1 MFHNTVMANAG
12 AFRLEREML
21 ASARRWLSQRGL
33 EAKGEFAL
41 PWGICDLVGI
51 SFYKSRVHERLK
63 LGQKKPIGSPRRIDL
78 LTRIPDATT
87 GRAVSIS
94 TLKKQVQ
101 EFADGAD
108 VEAEIAALIRSKFVI
123 HKTASM
129 VQKLNGWMPLSKR
142 FVTIELKLDRVSEAL
157 SQARAHRYVA
167 DEAYIG
173 LPLELAE
180 RVARGARRSL
190 IAASGVGVLGVGR
203 RECRVL
209 LPSTKPDEQH
219 SVLKIHCV
227 ERLWQTS
234 IRGK

>member
-1 MFHNTVMANAG
+1 MANAA
-12 AFRLEREML
+12 AFQLEREML
-21 ASARRWLSQRGL
+21 DSARRWLSQRGL
-33 EAKGEFAL
+33 EAKEEFAL

-51 SFYKSRVHERLK
+51 SFYKSRVRERLK

-78 LTRIPDATT
+78 LTRIPDAAT

-94 TLKKQVQ
+94 TLKKQVH
-101 EFADGAD
+101 EFAGAED
-108 VEAEIAALIRSKFVI
+108 VDAEIAALTRSRFVV
-123 HKTASM
+123 HKTAST
-129 VQKLNGWMPLSKR
+129 VQKLNGWMPLSKQ

-173 LPLELAE
+173 LPVALAE
-180 RVARGARRSL
+180 RVVHGPRRSF
-190 IAASGVGVLGVGR
+190 ITASGVGVLGVGK
-203 RECRVL
+203 RECQVFL
-209 LPSTKPDEQH
+209 HPTKSAEQH
-219 SVLKIHCV
+219 PVLKIHCV